1 MEIEDLPKQCTKI
14 ICQNLTDD
22 CLLDTRSFAKM
33 KNFGDLAS
41 YCDKAILERFESL
54 FREYPENVLEMSATD
69 LVFFFTHDRLNASE
83 EFIWGCI
90 MQWVQTDLPMRK
102 KHFPDLFQS
111 IRLPHMDKAFFRES
125 VRHHEFVYGYRQCND
140 HAKNAETLFSLIE
153 EWIHWQCNHHALGE
167 IYEYE
172 NAETLFGLIEDW
184 IRRDIPVAL
193 PNMSMASN
201 FLIPPP
207 RIPST
212 LVVILGGLWSS
223 QMHAYDSRADCWKEL
238 LPDRMKNEL
247 EMHRGMHRG
256 SYGCAMIS
264 KTSAIIAG
272 GYTEQGFLRKVGII
286 DFERLEYKEIA
297 PMANVRGCFSCVTL
311 GGKVYALGGL
321 NNPGCDVLDME
332 RNQWTKI
339 ATFSIERRRC
349 CASSVN
355 GKIHVVGGYTEPW
368 NEELTSIEVYD
379 EVADSWEVVGNMNTG
394 RYDASC
400 CEWRGK
406 LIIAGGE
413 ANNGMVLNSVEA
425 YDPVSKE
432 CEYLPPMRS
441 SRSVFCLTVVD
452 GGLLAIGGVDED
464 GFRTNTVEFYDP
476 VKGRWEWRAY
486 MADPISDHGA
496 ICLNTIDLS
505 PEVVH
510 QYLTL
515 NREQSFFEKN
525 NLGRFVEKRS
535 SP

>member
-1 MEIEDLPKQCTKI
+1 
-14 ICQNLTDD
+14 
-22 CLLDTRSFAKM
+22 M

-90 MQWVQTDLPMRK
+90 MQWVQTDLPTRK

-125 VRHHEFVYGYRQCND
+125 VRHHEFVNGYRQCNG
-140 HAKNAETLFSLIE
+140 HA
-153 EWIHWQCNHHALGE
+153 
-167 IYEYE
+167 E
-172 NAETLFGLIEDW
+172 NAETLFGLIDHW
-184 IRRDIPVAL
+184 IHHDIPVSL
-193 PNMSMASN
+193 LNMSMASN

-212 LVVILGGLWSS
+212 LVVILGGAWNYK
-223 QMHAYDSRADCWKEL
+223 MHAYDSRADCWKKF
-238 LPDRMKNEL
+238 LPDRMKNEPGV
-247 EMHRGMHRG
+247 HRAFH
-256 SYGCAMIS
+256 GCAMIS

-272 GYTEQGFLRKVGII
+272 SYTEQGTILSKVGII

-297 PMANVRGCFSCVTL
+297 PMANVRRCFSCVTL

-321 NNPGCDVLDME
+321 DGSLNGNRAPACEVLDME
-332 RNQWTKI
+332 RNQWKKM
-339 ATFSIERRRC
+339 ATFSVGRQRC

-355 GKIHVVGGYTEPW
+355 GKIHVVGGYTKPW

-413 ANNGMVLNSVEA
+413 TNGWLLNSVEA

-441 SRSVFCLTVVD
+441 SRSCFCLAVVN
-452 GGLLAIGGVDED
+452 GGLLAIGGMED
-464 GFRTNTVEFYDP
+464 NGFRTNSVEFYDP

>member
-1 MEIEDLPKQCTKI
+1 
-14 ICQNLTDD
+14 
-22 CLLDTRSFAKM
+22 M
-33 KNFGDLAS
+33 KNFGDLAA

-90 MQWVQTDLPMRK
+90 MQWVQTDLPTRK

-125 VRHHEFVYGYRQCND
+125 VRHHEFVYGYRQCNG
-140 HAKNAETLFSLIE
+140 HAK
-153 EWIHWQCNHHALGE
+153 
-167 IYEYE
+167 

-201 FLIPPP
+201 VLIPPP

-212 LVVILGGLWSS
+212 LVVILGGREHPGFWSL
-223 QMHAYDSRADCWKEL
+223 QMHSYDLRADRWKAF
-238 LPDRMKNEL
+238 LPDRVENEPWV
-247 EMHRGMHRG
+247 ERAYH
-256 SYGCAMIS
+256 GCAMIS

-272 GYTEQGFLRKVGII
+272 GYTEQGTFLSKVGII

-297 PMANVRGCFSCVTL
+297 PMANVRRCFSCVTL

-321 NNPGCDVLDME
+321 DGSLNGNRAPACEVLDME
-332 RNQWTKI
+332 RNQWKKM
-339 ATFSIERRRC
+339 ATFSVGRQRC

-355 GKIHVVGGYTEPW
+355 GKIHVAGGYTWPW
-368 NEELTSIEVYD
+368 NGELTSIEVYD
-379 EVADSWEVVGNMNTG
+379 EVADAWEVVGNMNTG

-413 ANNGMVLNSVEA
+413 ANNGMVLNSVEV

-441 SRSVFCLTVVD
+441 SRSCFCLAVVD
-452 GGLLAIGGVDED
+452 GGLLAIGGIEEN

-476 VKGRWEWRAY
+476 VEGSWEWRAF
-486 MADPISDHGA
+486 MTDPISNHGA

-505 PEVVH
+505 PEVVD
-510 QYLTL
+510 QYLTY
-515 NREQSFFEKN
+515 NREQCVFEKCERDRIVAVADAWHEDHDDN
-525 NLGRFVEKRS
+525 EDLNAAVDELD
-535 SP
+535 